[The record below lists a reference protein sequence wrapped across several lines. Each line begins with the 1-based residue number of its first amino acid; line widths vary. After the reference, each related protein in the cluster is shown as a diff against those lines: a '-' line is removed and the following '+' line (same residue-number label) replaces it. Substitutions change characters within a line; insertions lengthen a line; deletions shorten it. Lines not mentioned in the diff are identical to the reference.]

1 MAWDNEKKKVKTAV
15 AVAYEPG
22 DKAPKILASGRGEVA
37 EKIIAKAKENDVPF
51 YKDNKL
57 AETLSKLEIGDA
69 IPPELYEVVAEIL
82 VFVEVKYRAD
92 NAAGNPLEAVTAA
105 KQRTISKVA
114 SYYCL
119 THGYGTYTPC
129 RFDVAAILGEQ
140 IKVIQNAFDYQGF

>member
-57 AETLSKLEIGDA
+57 AETLSKLEIGM
-69 IPPELYEVVAEIL
+69 
-82 VFVEVKYRAD
+82 
-92 NAAGNPLEAVTAA
+92 
-105 KQRTISKVA
+105 
-114 SYYCL
+114 
-119 THGYGTYTPC
+119 
-129 RFDVAAILGEQ
+129 RFHRNFM
-140 IKVIQNAFDYQGF
+140 K